1 MLMLKISQQNLKL
14 VINIELALNQS
25 WSDTRVPIHVRG
37 SDFLVSESEVLT
49 LSVSESVSESEV
61 LTFSLTETVS
71 EVEENSLSESV
82 SE

>member
-1 MLMLKISQQNLKL
+1 MLKISQQNLKL

-49 LSVSESVSESEV
+49 LSVSESVSESEL
-61 LTFSLTETVS
+61 LTFSLCETVS
-71 EVEENSLSESV
+71 EYEAEEKSLSESNI
-82 SE
+82 